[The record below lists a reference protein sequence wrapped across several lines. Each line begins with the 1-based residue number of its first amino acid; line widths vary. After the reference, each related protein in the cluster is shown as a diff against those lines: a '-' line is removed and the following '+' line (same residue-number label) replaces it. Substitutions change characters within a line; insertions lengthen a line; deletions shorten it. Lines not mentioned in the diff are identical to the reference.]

1 MMPYLPLGTLYAA
14 AFLKSKN
21 YEVELFDSMLEDS
34 EENIFFHLQKFKP
47 KYLVIYDDD
56 FNYLTKMCLERM
68 RLAAF
73 KMSEIGKKF
82 GCIVIIH
89 SSDSADN
96 IEKYIENKVDYV
108 IFGEGED
115 TLLEAI
121 EFLEK
126 KSTKKLNEIDG
137 IAFKENNIIVKNQKR
152 KVKINIDDFPFPL
165 REIANLNL
173 YKEQWIK
180 KYKYFSMNI
189 VTTRGCPF
197 HCNWCAKPIYGQVYN
212 SRSPKNVVEEIKF
225 LKEKYEPN
233 HIWFCDDIF
242 GLKPNWV
249 QEFSEIIE
257 KENAKI
263 PFKCLSRADLLLK
276 NNTIDALHKSG
287 CDSVWIGA
295 ESGSQKILDAM
306 EKGITVEQIYEATK
320 KLKEKKIKV
329 GFFLQFGYLGET
341 KNDIEKTFE
350 MVKNCMPNEIG
361 VSVSYPLPNTKFYDI
376 VKEEMQTQKNWF
388 DSQDLAMMFHGTYE
402 TRYYRHLH
410 KLIHKKFRVWK
421 GVQNFVSFRN
431 ALSMIYH
438 FVTIPN
444 AVRKLNKFG
453 QKK

>member
-1 MMPYLPLGTLYAA
+1 M
-14 AFLKSKN
+14 
-21 YEVELFDSMLEDS
+21 
-34 EENIFFHLQKFKP
+34 
-47 KYLVIYDDD
+47 
-56 FNYLTKMCLERM
+56 
-68 RLAAF
+68 
-73 KMSEIGKKF
+73 
-82 GCIVIIH
+82 
-89 SSDSADN
+89 
-96 IEKYIENKVDYV
+96 
-108 IFGEGED
+108 
-115 TLLEAI
+115 
-121 EFLEK
+121 
-126 KSTKKLNEIDG
+126 
-137 IAFKENNIIVKNQKR
+137 
-152 KVKINIDDFPFPL
+152 
-165 REIANLNL
+165 
-173 YKEQWIK
+173 
-180 KYKYFSMNI
+180 
-189 VTTRGCPF
+189 
-197 HCNWCAKPIYGQVYN
+197 
-212 SRSPKNVVEEIKF
+212 
-225 LKEKYEPN
+225 
-233 HIWFCDDIF
+233 
-242 GLKPNWV
+242 
-249 QEFSEIIE
+249 
-257 KENAKI
+257 
-263 PFKCLSRADLLLK
+263 SRADLLLK